1 MVAGDSELQTDVLE
15 DLATAIN
22 YRRWIVDLVDP
33 WLGDDPLEVG
43 SGLGHY
49 AQEWADRGT
58 AITVSE
64 ADPSRLAALRR
75 RFDGNPRVRVRELAV
90 PIAEAAEHSAVVA
103 INVLEHI
110 DDDVEALRAFARLV
124 RPGGHVVV
132 YVPAFQIGMSAFD
145 RSIGHFRRYRRGG
158 LAAAYRQAG
167 LELETIRYVNT
178 VGLLAWIFLV
188 RLLGR
193 RPRQGPG
200 LAFYDRFVVPIFR
213 RLERRWA
220 PWFGQSVFAVGR
232 RA

>member
-33 WLGDDPLEVG
+33 WLGTDPLEVG

-49 AQEWADRGT
+49 AQEWAARGT
-58 AITVSE
+58 SITVSE
-64 ADPSRLAALRR
+64 ADASRLAALRQ
-75 RFDGNPRVRVRELAV
+75 RFDGNPRVQVRELAV
-90 PIAEAAEHSAVVA
+90 PIDEDAEHSAVVA

-110 DDDVEALRAFARLV
+110 DDDVEALRALARLV

-145 RSIGHFRRYRRGG
+145 RSIGHFRRYRRAS
-158 LAAAYRQAG
+158 LAAVYEQAG
-167 LELETIRYVNT
+167 LQLEAIRYVNM
-178 VGLLAWIFLV
+178 VGLLAWIVLV

-200 LAFYDRFVVPIFR
+200 LVFYDRFVVPVFR
-213 RLERRWA
+213 RLERRWS

-232 RA
+232 RT